1 MSRYLRFLPRL
12 LVALPLLAYL
22 GLSLPAA
29 AQSVPDDP
37 KEDGTALAQRV
48 YDRAAGDDVSARIL
62 MRLHDNRGEPRERVM
77 YSYAKDKGRAERW
90 TLLRFIEPADVAGT
104 GLLTLNY
111 PGDVSDQWL
120 YLPALDRV
128 RRIASTRKGGRFVG
142 SDFFYED
149 LMDREVGMD
158 RHRMLGTDMLLGV
171 ECEVLEST
179 PTEPGNSVYTRR
191 IAWIHPELD
200 LPLRVDFYQ
209 GNSEE
214 PVKRLQASEIRRV
227 QGFWTVFDSTMHD
240 LISGHSTQ
248 MLTLDIKYN
257 QDLPD
262 NLFQQRSLADET
274 VAIPFRP

>member
-1 MSRYLRFLPRL
+1 MPRL
-12 LVALPLLAYL
+12 LVALLLLASV
-22 GLSLPAA
+22 GLTFSVS
-29 AQSVPDDP
+29 AQGVPNGP
-37 KEDGTALAQRV
+37 REDGAALAQRV
-48 YDRAAGDDVSARIL
+48 YDRPAGDDVSARIL

-90 TLLRFIEPADVAGT
+90 TLLRFIEPADIAGT

-149 LMDREVGMD
+149 LMDRQVEMD
-158 RHRMLGTDMLLGV
+158 NHRLLGTELLLGV

-179 PTEPGNSVYTRR
+179 PIEPGNSVYTRR

-209 GNSEE
+209 NNSEE

-240 LISGHSTQ
+240 LISGHRTQ

-262 NLFQQRSLADET
+262 ELFQQRSLADET
-274 VAIPFRP
+274 VATPFRP